1 MRISLRHVAERA
13 GVSDATVSRVLN
25 GVDARIAPDTRMR
38 VRLAAAEIGYQ
49 PNRAAR
55 ALATGRTQT
64 LALWAVNL
72 QSPHASHVIY
82 SARKVTTHHDF
93 DLMIS
98 GYQFRD
104 NNVLDTSRLMSWPVD
119 GVMAIDIPRGEIPGL
134 EGSLLGGKPF
144 VSMGVYVLETADHVQ
159 VDFRDKVIEAVRHL
173 HERGCRRI
181 AYLMP
186 DWLGW
191 FRECNDA
198 RVYGYEAVME
208 EIGQPV
214 EFIITPQETRQAVGP
229 SLKEHIRKH
238 GHPDGLFCFNDNM
251 AIGALRALRDLDL
264 RIPQDVALIGCDG
277 IDDSAYLD
285 PSLTT
290 IAQPLEEMCEIAWS
304 FLEARMKNPDLPVQQ
319 ATLYPTLEIRGSSMK

>member
-1 MRISLRHVAERA
+1 VTDIRLHHRSAKEISEQPLPGPSFVLRMADEE
-13 GVSDATVSRVLN
+13 SL
-25 GVDARIAPDTRMR
+25 
-38 VRLAAAEIGYQ
+38 
-49 PNRAAR
+49 
-55 ALATGRTQT
+55 LAT
-64 LALWAVNL
+64 
-72 QSPHASHVIY
+72 I
-82 SARKVTTHHDF
+82 KD
-93 DLMIS
+93 
-98 GYQFRD
+98 RD
-104 NNVLDTSRLMSWPVD
+104 NLR
-119 GVMAIDIPRGEIPGL
+119 IQH
-134 EGSLLGGKPF
+134 
-144 VSMGVYVLETADHVQ
+144 SMI
-159 VDFRDKVIEAVRHL
+159 F
-173 HERGCRRI
+173 
-181 AYLMP
+181 
-186 DWLGW
+186 
-191 FRECNDA
+191 NDA
-198 RVYGYEAVME
+198 DSSYGLVRSPTREVASAVLHWFGIAQEEGIPNFVAQCQAGKGRSQAVIAALCKKLGRDCTPILRNGTYNRKLYKLLME